1 MDIKE
6 LRKITLDDDA
16 IGLACYVDIEH
27 VPKSKADRWFKEIDG
42 FLKSRFP
49 NVEIIVLPSSCRLE
63 VITATKEIEVEESD

>member
-16 IGLACYVDIEH
+16 IGLACYVDINN
-27 VPKSKADRWFKEIDG
+27 VPKHKSEAWFKEIDG